1 MFKEYLKLIRVVQWI
16 KNIFVFIPLIFSK
29 HLFESTYFLEAFLGF
44 IAFCFASSAVYIVN
58 DLFDLEADRKH
69 PVKKKRP
76 IASGSI
82 SKSKAKT
89 ILFALLVLN
98 VLLLSFLPVYFGI
111 ITAVYFFLN
120 LAYTIKLKKVVLLDI
135 FSIAAGFMLRVAGG
149 GYVIDVPI
157 SSWLILTTMFLSLL
171 LAVLKR
177 RSELELTE
185 SPDKGGVRKVLGDY
199 SLVFLDQMA
208 TVASSGVVIFYAL
221 YTVSPRTIEIFGT
234 ENLIYT
240 SPFILF
246 GVFRYM
252 FLVMRDKSGEYTT
265 EIILKDVAMV
275 LNAIIYAIFIILI
288 VYYKF

>member
-76 IASGSI
+76 IASGRI

-120 LAYTIKLKKVVLLDI
+120 LAYTTKLKKVVLLDI